1 MWADQVVGQNKIKQ
15 DLLQSVINDTLSHAI
30 ILEGAEGYGSLPLS
44 LMLSQILFCTN
55 LSSSGACNECKSC
68 QQVRQLIHPDL
79 HFAFPVVKKDGKD
92 RKSTTAKDFLVE
104 WRNQVTEN
112 PYITYNEWIR
122 TIAKTT
128 ANGDINVKECSEIIQ
143 QLNYQ
148 SFSGG
153 RKVQIIWM
161 ADHLGGN
168 GNKLLKLIE
177 EPPEHTFIILIA
189 SSLQSVLQT
198 IISRCRTIKVHR
210 ISDEAIVST
219 LVSSF
224 NLEESSAQQIAF
236 LASGNFS
243 QALTYVYMESDDM
256 IQLILSWMSDCAQSN
271 YQGLRQWSN
280 EFGRMNSEEQKAI
293 LQFFIKLLQSILYY
307 KVLGEQYLRLNQSD
321 RQKVI
326 AHPFITSLSLSEIEK
341 ISQLCAEMIRQ
352 IERYV
357 PGRMVMFNGSLHILT
372 LRSEKATAE

>member
-1 MWADQVVGQNKIKQ
+1 MWTDQVVGQTKIKQ
-15 DLLQSVINDTLSHAI
+15 DLLQSVLSDTLSHAI
-30 ILEGAEGYGSLPLS
+30 ILEGTEGYGPLPLS
-44 LMLSQILFCTN
+44 LMLSQILFCSN
-55 LSSSGACNECKSC
+55 LNAKGACGECKSC

-79 HFAFPVVKKDGKD
+79 HLAFPVVKKEGKD
-92 RKSTTAKDFLVE
+92 RKSTTAKDFITE
-104 WRNQVTEN
+104 WRNQVIEN
-112 PYITYNEWIR
+112 PYVSYNEWIR

-161 ADHLGGN
+161 ADYLGGN

-177 EPPEHTFIILIA
+177 EPPENTFIILIA
-189 SSLQSVLQT
+189 SSLQNVLQT

-210 ISDEAIVST
+210 IADEPIVST
-219 LVSSF
+219 LVANF

-243 QALTYVYMESDDM
+243 QALTYVFMEGDDM
-256 IQLILSWMSDCAQSN
+256 IELILAWMTDCVQSN
-271 YQGLRQWSN
+271 YQGIRQWSTQ
-280 EFGRMNSEEQKAI
+280 FGRLNSEEQKAI

-307 KVLGEQYLRLNQSD
+307 KILGEKYLRLNQSD
-321 RQKVI
+321 RQKSHGTPIAYKSVI
-326 AHPFITSLSLSEIEK
+326 K
-341 ISQLCAEMIRQ
+341 RD
-352 IERYV
+352 RK
-357 PGRMVMFNGSLHILT
+357 N
-372 LRSEKATAE
+372 